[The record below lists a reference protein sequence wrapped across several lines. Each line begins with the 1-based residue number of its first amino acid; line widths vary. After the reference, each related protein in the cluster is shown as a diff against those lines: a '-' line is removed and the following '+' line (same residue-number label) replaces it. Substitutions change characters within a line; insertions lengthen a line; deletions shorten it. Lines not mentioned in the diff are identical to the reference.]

1 MKKGKVCKDCQVRE
15 DVHKTITGEKFKKGV
30 CKGCQ

>member
-1 MKKGKVCKDCQVRE
+1 MKSKICKKCEIRE
-15 DVHKTITGEKFKKGV
+15 DVHKTITGEKFKKNL